1 MTSKTIHEAI
11 NKVMDEVGYVK
22 KSKAANLNYS
32 FAGEA
37 ALIAALRPAMVE
49 NGIYMSVSK
58 VHNITRENYT
68 TAKGTAMVNTV
79 IHATVKFTH
88 TSGESI
94 EVDAVGEGSD
104 SGDKSAN
111 KAMTGLYK
119 YALRQTF
126 CIETGDDPDKYASE
140 ERADPE
146 IVSDELWSRWTA
158 LVIRAEKLN
167 VRHPVVE
174 RAKVKASKLG
184 EIGAELKASV
194 EAAEA
199 QAKAGENA

>member
-1 MTSKTIHEAI
+1 MSAIHEAI

-22 KSKAANLNYS
+22 KSRAQNLNYS

-37 ALIAALRPAMVE
+37 ALIAALRPSMVE
-49 NGIYMSVSK
+49 HGLYMTVSK
-58 VHNITRENYT
+58 IHNITRENYT

-88 TSGESI
+88 VGGESI

-104 SGDKSAN
+104 SGDKSSN

-140 ERADPE
+140 ERAAEPHKVSIREKYVELLVEAESLGIPVDDYKIIDTMADAE
-146 IVSDELWSRWTA
+146 IIPIGKEL
-158 LVIRAEKLN
+158 
-167 VRHPVVE
+167 
-174 RAKVKASKLG
+174 RAKV
-184 EIGAELKASV
+184 
-194 EAAEA
+194 EAK
-199 QAKAGENA
+199 KAGK